1 MNRKQKEAKR
11 YAKNIIQKARK
22 ESRRLLSE
30 SYLLECIQVEADK
43 IKKQLLDECL
53 ELKRKAKEEAKAIR
67 DGALNG

>member
-30 SYLLECIQVEADK
+30 SYLLKCIQVEADK

-67 DGALNG
+67 EGH